1 MLNNEFNSCATIPRA
16 GGAPIS
22 NSQRLDTISAEKF
35 ISEKKY
41 IAVESMLINACQY
54 LETYANNFFK
64 ENSEINKWWVDKK
77 EEERQLKIEKE
88 NQLKEAK
95 RRVEEI
101 SRRQKK
107 YLKYLL
113 DEDLEVEDREYFQKR
128 ISNLR
133 DEIEYISGI
142 YPELLED
149 HQTKK

>member
-1 MLNNEFNSCATIPRA
+1 MHHSASNAYIGGSGITAT
-16 GGAPIS
+16 GS
-22 NSQRLDTISAEKF
+22 SSQRLNTISTEKL

-54 LETYANNFFK
+54 LETYTNNFFK
-64 ENSEINKWWVDKK
+64 ENPEINKWWTNKK

-95 RRVEEI
+95 RRLEEI

-133 DEIEYISGI
+133 DEIEYISES
-142 YPELLED
+142 YPELSKNLE
-149 HQTKK
+149 TKN